1 MQCSLRKAIRDTRRR
16 TCEYVWAIGATEMTT
31 ETTVYIG
38 ILAVCLIASGFFSG
52 SETALIGISRERV
65 HQLAGLGPR
74 GQRLEQLVSDPE
86 RMLSTLLVAN
96 NAVNVLS
103 ASVATILFVSL
114 IGETWGPWV
123 ATAFMTALLLVFGEI
138 TPKTIAARY
147 PEEFSLRVAGTIWKL
162 SIVLAPI
169 ASFFSGITKVLLR
182 LLRIDS
188 GNGADS
194 VTEDDIRALAELG
207 LRGGHIEDAEREI
220 IDAVFNL
227 ADRSVRDVMTPRL
240 DIVTLSLPLSAT
252 EIRKAVA
259 QTGHSRFPVAPGD
272 LDELTGI
279 VHVKDLLQHPDGDTD
294 RDLSSLIRPPAYV
307 PETMSILDTLEDMRA
322 RRNGMAVVVDEHG
335 GVEGI
340 VTIKDLVSEL
350 VGELQDEYD
359 DGEPTAMPVSAG
371 QWIVDGRLDLE
382 DLAETIE
389 RELPEGPYSTVGGF
403 IMALFEKVP
412 DEGDQVTADGMQYT
426 VLSMDRQR
434 VDSIRVESSS

>member
-1 MQCSLRKAIRDTRRR
+1 
-16 TCEYVWAIGATEMTT
+16 MTT
-31 ETTVYIG
+31 ETFLYLG
-38 ILAVCLIASGFFSG
+38 ILAVCTVASGFFSG

-65 HQLAGLGPR
+65 HQLASLGHR

-103 ASVATILFVSL
+103 ATVATILFVSL
-114 IGETWGPWV
+114 IGETWGPWISTGV
-123 ATAFMTALLLVFGEI
+123 MTAVLLIFGEI

-147 PEEFSLRVAGTIWKL
+147 PEEFSLRVAGTIWNL

-169 ASFFSGITKVLLR
+169 ASFFSAITKGILKMLG
-182 LLRIDS
+182 INS
-188 GNGADS
+188 NGDAS
-194 VTEDDIRALAELG
+194 TVTEDDIRALAELG
-207 LRGGHIEDAEREI
+207 HRGGHIEDAEREI

-240 DIVTLSLPLSAT
+240 EIVTLPLPLSGKML
-252 EIRKAVA
+252 RQAVA
-259 QTGHSRFPVAPGD
+259 DTGHSRFPVSPED

-279 VHVKDLLQHPDGDTD
+279 VHVKDLLQHPESSED
-294 RDLSSLIRPPAYV
+294 DLNSLIKPPIYV
-307 PETMSILDTLEDMRA
+307 PETMSILNTLQDMRA
-322 RRNGMAVVVDEHG
+322 RRYGMAVVVDEHG

-359 DGEPTAMPVSAG
+359 SREPVALAIGSN
-371 QWIVDGRLDLE
+371 QWVVDGRLDIE
-382 DLAETIE
+382 DLAETI
-389 RELPEGPYSTVGGF
+389 RRDLPDGPYSTVGGF

-412 DEGDQVTADGMQYT
+412 DEGDEVSAHGMRYI

-434 VDSIRVESSS
+434 VDSIRVERNS

>member
-1 MQCSLRKAIRDTRRR
+1 
-16 TCEYVWAIGATEMTT
+16 MTT
-31 ETTVYIG
+31 QTAIYIS
-38 ILAVCLIASGFFSG
+38 ILAVCTVLSGFFSG

-65 HQLAGLGPR
+65 HQLAALGPR
-74 GQRLEQLVSDPE
+74 GRRLEQLVSDPG

-103 ASVATILFVSL
+103 ATVATILFVSL
-114 IGETWGPWV
+114 IGATWGPWV
-123 ATAFMTALLLVFGEI
+123 STGVMTAVLLIFGEI

-147 PEEFSLRVAGTIWKL
+147 PEEFSLRVAGPIWKL

-169 ASFFSGITKVLLR
+169 ASFFSAITKGILKMLG
-182 LLRIDS
+182 INSD
-188 GNGADS
+188 NGASS
-194 VTEDDIRALAELG
+194 VTEDDIKALAELG
-207 LRGGHIEDAEREI
+207 HRGGHIEDAEREI

-240 DIVTLSLPLSAT
+240 DIVTLSLPLSAAA
-252 EIRKAVA
+252 IRQAVSE
-259 QTGHSRFPVAPGD
+259 TGHSRFLVSPGD
-272 LDELTGI
+272 LDEVTGV
-279 VHVKDLLQHPDGDTD
+279 VHVKDLLQHPDEE
-294 RDLSSLIRPPAYV
+294 RDLNNLIRPPAYV

-322 RRNGMAVVVDEHG
+322 RRNGIAVVVDEHG

-359 DGEPTAMPVSAG
+359 SGEPAAVAISAD
-371 QWIVDGRLDLE
+371 QWVVDGRLDID
-382 DLAETIE
+382 DLAETIGHD
-389 RELPEGPYSTVGGF
+389 LPEGPYSTVGGF

-412 DEGDQVTADGMQYT
+412 DEGDQVTADDVRYT

-434 VDSIRVESSS
+434 VDSIRVESHN